1 VVPPS
6 GQAAREWT
14 GVAMD
19 PKLAFLV
26 LLFGVIIGL
35 AQIGEERMA
44 RIKHHFGSRLRPRS

>member
-1 VVPPS
+1 
-6 GQAAREWT
+6 
-14 GVAMD
+14 MD

-44 RIKHHFGSRLRPRS
+44 RIKHQFGTRLWHRP